1 MMKKLSSLL
10 FVFALFAILAG
21 CTADY
26 DSFGTSDYKTFNS
39 IRFVEQDGDAAVY
52 EDEHR
57 IEITL
62 VEPKKGK
69 TTWDSVT
76 VESIDISSMATLH
89 LVDGK
94 FKEFPSDSAALD
106 SLANDV
112 SYVEKNLHKK
122 SKIRVPSSHNVYV
135 MIVSESGLPSIW
147 QLSFTIPGVDASSSS
162 VSEDDDESGDE
173 NESSSSSDEESIE
186 SSSSSESM
194 DESSSSIVLSD
205 NNNLQLIFAGEIEN
219 KTNGDTICV
228 TFPQGTDLSKVVVD
242 SVVIHRSASID
253 VDPKSIR
260 DWNSEKVFK
269 VTAEDSSV
277 QSWIVIV
284 QSVKNSSTDLQVT
297 FQKQLKVNRSGDT
310 IAIKLQ
316 NDQTI
321 EKALVETFAVSDG
334 ASVSPAPS
342 EVKTWTASQNFVVT
356 AEDGTKKTWVVTI
369 DIAEAD
375 EKASSDKDLL
385 SISAEGEVAKAD
397 VDSAAKK
404 IVLHVASQDALA
416 AVKVNVSV
424 SATASQ
430 DLQSG
435 SVDLR
440 SPVTMTITAEDAS
453 TVKWTITADYPKSSE
468 ADILTFKL
476 DGISAMG
483 DIALDASKHT
493 VSFVVPYG
501 IDLSKVLFDA
511 TYSKNAKKTAPSGE
525 ELDLT
530 KGTATISVTA
540 EDGSVV
546 EWTVNV
552 TVAEP
557 LEKTAAPR
565 IMSMKIAGKAA
576 VVDSVNEN
584 GKMVF
589 WVHFDEMPF
598 RADLSKVTVSDIELS
613 KGATIKGIEDGSS
626 YDLGMGATAT
636 VTNDDGE
643 SVEYTIRAGYQLP
656 GSDFNTWKSS
666 GVMSPD
672 SIWGNANTVG
682 ETTSKYTSGSVIGAQ
697 IKTNSI
703 LGKIASGSL
712 YTAEFNPKGVGTLA
726 MANASTWPDGNE
738 LLDFGK
744 KFNARPAYI
753 DVTFNYNGSGDSC
766 DIYLVLENRTG
777 DMNRNRSSSDVNKL
791 VASAWY
797 RSTTADNTGR
807 KNPDVVSVSA
817 ADATTKMRTMR
828 MKLHYGIPL
837 AGSPIENSSIF
848 NTKLESKDSKAIDN
862 SLIQGTGE
870 EPVTHIR
877 LVFASSADGNHYK
890 GKSGAT
896 LLVDGIR
903 LIY

>member
-10 FVFALFAILAG
+10 FVLALFAILAG

-26 DSFGTSDYKTFNS
+26 DSFGTSDYRTFNS

-57 IEITL
+57 VEITL

-112 SYVEKNLHKK
+112 SYVEKSLGKK
-122 SKIRVPSSHNVYV
+122 SKIRVPSSLSIYLMV
-135 MIVSESGLPSIW
+135 VSESGLPSIW
-147 QLSFTIPGVDASSSS
+147 QISFTIPGVESSSSEQADDEGSGDSDDDTGDEEKSSSS
-162 VSEDDDESGDE
+162 VEEI
-173 NESSSSSDEESIE
+173 SSSSSQKE
-186 SSSSSESM
+186 
-194 DESSSSIVLSD
+194 ESSSSITLSSEKSLD
-205 NNNLQLIFAGEIEN
+205 ISFEGQKSFSQ
-219 KTNGDTICV
+219 KGDTLYI
-228 TFPQGTDLSKVVVD
+228 GLENGIDLADVK
-242 SVVIHRSASID
+242 IKKTAIPEGASID
-253 VDPKSIR
+253 TDP
-260 DWNSEKVFK
+260 
-269 VTAEDSSV
+269 
-277 QSWIVIV
+277 
-284 QSVKNSSTDLQVT
+284 
-297 FQKQLKVNRSGDT
+297 
-310 IAIKLQ
+310 
-316 NDQTI
+316 
-321 EKALVETFAVSDG
+321 
-334 ASVSPAPS
+334 ASVT
-342 EVKTWTASQNFVVT
+342 TW
-356 AEDGTKKTWVVTI
+356 
-369 DIAEAD
+369 
-375 EKASSDKDLL
+375 KDF
-385 SISAEGEVAKAD
+385 
-397 VDSAAKK
+397 
-404 IVLHVASQDALA
+404 Q
-416 AVKVNVSV
+416 
-424 SATASQ
+424 
-430 DLQSG
+430 
-435 SVDLR
+435 
-440 SPVTMTITAEDAS
+440 
-453 TVKWTITADYPKSSE
+453 
-468 ADILTFKL
+468 TF
-476 DGISAMG
+476 
-483 DIALDASKHT
+483 T
-493 VSFVVPYG
+493 
-501 IDLSKVLFDA
+501 
-511 TYSKNAKKTAPSGE
+511 
-525 ELDLT
+525 
-530 KGTATISVTA
+530 VTA
-540 EDGSVV
+540 EDGSSRKWVV
-546 EWTVNV
+546 AISILEEGYEVSTEKELLAIEAVGQTDEATVDKEKKTIVLHFPSKNAAAEVSLKLSVSDKASSNVGDEKINLLSDYKLTIIAEDGSSEEWTVSADYPV
-552 TVAEP
+552 VES
-557 LEKTAAPR
+557 PR
-565 IMSMKIAGKAA
+565 ILGMKIAGKAA

-584 GKMVF
+584 GKMIF
-589 WVHFDEMPF
+589 RVHFDEMPF
-598 RADLSKVTVSDIELS
+598 RADLSKVAVSDIELS

-672 SIWGNANTVG
+672 SIWGNANMVG

-697 IKTNSI
+697 IKTSSI

-726 MANASTWPDGNE
+726 MANSSTWPDGNE

-817 ADATTKMRTMR
+817 VDATTKMRTMR
-828 MKLHYGIPL
+828 MKLHYGTPL

-848 NTKLESKDSKAIDN
+848 NTKLESKDTKAIDN

-896 LLVDGIR
+896 LQVDGVR